1 MCSLLTAPRG
11 LTPTLWTLAAAAVL
25 AVTAPAPAQ
34 FGLAG
39 GIGDA
44 FRPAFTTRD
53 IQLAEQ
59 MLDLDE
65 AQRFILETLYE
76 DYDAEFR
83 TGVDSF
89 RERVSAMRTE
99 IDPANP
105 DPGQIMRIVF
115 GSIDE
120 WRDESK
126 VLAEQFIADLR
137 GLLNDEQLQSWPP
150 FERRL
155 FRLKYL
161 RNGQLPAENL
171 DLTTHVQDLKLDGV
185 KLAEIQPL
193 LLQYEQELHEALR
206 SREAYLQASQ
216 GELIS
221 AIQVNNYE
229 VGIEVAQ
236 RQVALRK
243 GVRDVNET
251 YTLAIAAALPED
263 VGASFV
269 EKIRLAT
276 YPRVY
281 RLVPAQR
288 SFEAAKELEGIS
300 EETLQAIIA
309 LERDFLNELDMFNEH
324 LVQLIRGFEP
334 DKIRIKVEQAASRL
348 SGQTPQTLQ
357 DPTRPEFAKRREIS
371 NRYMDLLKALL
382 TPEQFASLPGA
393 RRWLSPEEREAL
405 GEAPATK
412 RNAIP
417 RKMLRAPGAGE
428 RGDAVPAIVGK
439 DNGATGKS
447 AGGQKEDEGKQ
458 NEAPRR

>member
-1 MCSLLTAPRG
+1 MCSLLTARRG
-11 LTPTLWTLAAAAVL
+11 FTRALWALAAAAVL

-34 FGLAG
+34 FGLSG

-53 IQLAEQ
+53 IQLAEE

-76 DYDAEFR
+76 DYEAEFR
-83 TGVDSF
+83 TGVDAF
-89 RERVSAMRTE
+89 RDRVAAMRSE

-115 GSIDE
+115 GTIDE
-120 WRDESK
+120 WRGESK
-126 VLAEQFIADLR
+126 VLAEQFVDDLK
-137 GLLNDEQLQSWPP
+137 GLLNDEQMQSWPP

-171 DLTTHVQDLKLDGV
+171 DLTTHVQDLKLNGV
-185 KLAEIQPL
+185 QLAEVQPL
-193 LLQYEQELHEALR
+193 LLQYETELHEALR
-206 SREAYLQASQ
+206 AREAYLQSSQ
-216 GELIS
+216 SELIS

-229 VGIEVAQ
+229 VGIDVAQ
-236 RQVALRK
+236 RQVALRM

-251 YTLAIAAALPED
+251 YTLTIAAALPED
-263 VGASFV
+263 VGPSFL

-288 SFEAAKELEGIS
+288 SFEAAKELEGLS

-309 LERDFLNELDMFNEH
+309 LERDFLNELDV
-324 LVQLIRGFEP
+324 L
-334 DKIRIKVEQAASRL
+334 
-348 SGQTPQTLQ
+348 
-357 DPTRPEFAKRREIS
+357 TRAEFAKRRDIS

-393 RRWLSPEEREAL
+393 RRWLSPEERQAM
-405 GEAPATK
+405 GEAPAG
-412 RNAIP
+412 NVDP
-417 RKMLRAPGAGE
+417 RKLLRRAPGTGNDVVAPGLDSNRGARGKESAGE
-428 RGDAVPAIVGK
+428 R
-439 DNGATGKS
+439 
-447 AGGQKEDEGKQ
+447 EDEGKQ

>member
-11 LTPTLWTLAAAAVL
+11 LTRVLWTLAAAAVL

-53 IQLAEQ
+53 IQLAEE

-76 DYDAEFR
+76 DYEAEFR

-89 RERVSAMRTE
+89 RDRVAAMRTE

-115 GSIDE
+115 GTIDD
-120 WRDESK
+120 WRAESK
-126 VLAEQFIADLR
+126 VLAEQFIADLK
-137 GLLNDEQLQSWPP
+137 GLLNDEQMQSWPA

-185 KLAEIQPL
+185 QLEEIQPL
-193 LLQYEQELHEALR
+193 MLQYERELHEALR
-206 SREAYLQASQ
+206 AREAYLQASQ
-216 GELIS
+216 SELIS

-229 VGIEVAQ
+229 LGIEVAE

-243 GVRDVNET
+243 GVRDVNES
-251 YTLAIAAALPED
+251 YTLTIAAALPEEI
-263 VGASFV
+263 GAGFL
-269 EKIRLAT
+269 EKVRLAT

-281 RLVPAQR
+281 RMVPAQR
-288 SFEAAKELEGIS
+288 SFTAAKELEGIS
-300 EETLQAIIA
+300 EETLQAIVA
-309 LERDFLNELDMFNEH
+309 LERDFLNELDTFNAH
-324 LVQLIRGFEP
+324 LVQMIRDYEP
-334 DKIRIKVEQAASRL
+334 DKIKNKVEQAASRL
-348 SGQTPQTLQ
+348 SGQTPPTIQ
-357 DPTRPEFAKRREIS
+357 DPTRPEFAKRRDIS
-371 NRYMDLLKALL
+371 NRYMDLLKSLL

-393 RRWLSPEEREAL
+393 RRWLSPEERQAM
-405 GEAPATK
+405 GDTPAAQ
-412 RNAIP
+412 RVP
-417 RKMLRAPGAGE
+417 RKMLRAPSGGEPGSVPTIIDKDRGISGKPAGSGE
-428 RGDAVPAIVGK
+428 K
-439 DNGATGKS
+439 
-447 AGGQKEDEGKQ
+447 KEDEGKQ
-458 NEAPRR
+458 NEAPRH

>member
-115 GSIDE
+115 G
-120 WRDESK
+120 
-126 VLAEQFIADLR
+126 ADLR
-137 GLLNDEQLQSWPP
+137 GLLNDEQMQSWPA

-171 DLTTHVQDLKLDGV
+171 DLTIHVQDLKLDGV
-185 KLAEIQPL
+185 KLADIQPL

-206 SREAYLQASQ
+206 AREAYLQASQ
-216 GELIS
+216 SELIS

-229 VGIEVAQ
+229 LGIEVAQ
-236 RQVALRK
+236 RQVTLRK
-243 GVRDVNET
+243 GVRDVNEA
-251 YTLAIAAALPED
+251 YTLTIAAALPED
-263 VGASFV
+263 VGADFL
-269 EKIRLAT
+269 EKIQLAT

-281 RLVPAQR
+281 RLVPAER
-288 SFEAAKELEGIS
+288 SFESAKELEGIS
-300 EETLQAIIA
+300 EETLQAIVA
-309 LERDFLNELDMFNEH
+309 LERDFLNELDTFNEH
-324 LVQLIRGFEP
+324 LVQMIRDYEP
-334 DKIRIKVEQAASRL
+334 DKIKNKVEQAASRL
-348 SGQTPQTLQ
+348 SGQTPPTLE
-357 DPTRPEFAKRREIS
+357 DPTRTEFAKRREIS

-382 TPEQFASLPGA
+382 TPEQFSSLPGA

-405 GEAPATK
+405 GEAPATT
-412 RNAIP
+412 RTVP
-417 RKMLRAPGAGE
+417 RKMLRAPTGSEGGTQPSVIDKDRGA
-428 RGDAVPAIVGK
+428 RG
-439 DNGATGKS
+439 NST
-447 AGGQKEDEGKQ
+447 GGQPEDEGKN
-458 NEAPRR
+458 NETPGR